1 MNKFYSFISA
11 TCSSLVKFLFR
22 VKVEGLENEPA
33 EGGVLVCSNHIS
45 FWDVAII
52 GAVLNR
58 QVRFFAK
65 KEVFHTP
72 ILRHFAKA
80 MGAFPVDRKSPA
92 SAALAVRYT
101 VNLVT
106 EGEMVGI
113 FPQGTR
119 CSKVDPRETDIK
131 NGVGQIVYRSGVTV
145 LPVCIQT
152 KKWKASLFRRTYVR
166 IGKPISADQLIVGE
180 GNQAEYSRVAHTVFD
195 SITSMIE
202 DPVSKKD
209 GN

>member
-52 GAVLNR
+52 GAVLDR

-92 SAALAVRYT
+92 SAALSIRHT
-101 VNLVT
+101 VNLVG

-119 CSKVDPRETDIK
+119 FPKVDPRETQIK
-131 NGVGQIVYRSGVTV
+131 NGVGQIVHRSKVTV
-145 LPVCIQT
+145 LPICIQT
-152 KKWKASLFRRTYVR
+152 KSWRVSLFRRTHVR
-166 IGKPISADQLIVGE
+166 IGKPITFDEFAMTE
-180 GNQAEYSRVAHTVFD
+180 GSHSEYSRISHIVFD
-195 SITSMIE
+195 RITDMIQ
-202 DPVSKKD
+202 DDRFSKSER
-209 GN
+209 